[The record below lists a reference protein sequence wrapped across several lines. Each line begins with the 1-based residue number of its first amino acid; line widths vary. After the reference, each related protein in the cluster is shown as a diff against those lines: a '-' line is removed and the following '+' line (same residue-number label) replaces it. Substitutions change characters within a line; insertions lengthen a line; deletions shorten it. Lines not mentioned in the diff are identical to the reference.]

1 MKNKNPLRAFL
12 QLMLILIIC
21 YGLSWAVVVGAI
33 RLITLCFG
41 WRYSLA
47 HSTGLWG
54 ILCLIW
60 ILFHPGKRRGEK

>member
-12 QLMLILIIC
+12 IILLVLIIG

-33 RLITLCFG
+33 KFITHCFG

-54 ILCLIW
+54 ILMLIW
-60 ILFHPGKRRGEK
+60 ILAHPGKRRGKK

>member
-1 MKNKNPLRAFL
+1 MKNKNPLRVFL
-12 QLMLILIIC
+12 QLLLILIIG

-41 WRYSLA
+41 WQFSLA

-54 ILCLIW
+54 ILMLIY
-60 ILFHPGKRRGEK
+60 LCFFFGKKEKR